1 VKVSLPKSWRAAMAD
16 ELAKPYFQA
25 LRDFVDGEREKLPGR
40 IFPPEKDVFSAF
52 RFTPL
57 DEVSVLILGQD
68 PYIRPGQAHGLC
80 FSVRPDVQTPPS
92 LQNIF
97 KELKADVGCA
107 IPNNGFLVPWSKQ
120 RVLMLNTILTVREG
134 EPLSH
139 KGRGWEDFT
148 DAVIGRV
155 NEKPTPVVF
164 VLWGAPAHKKVSLID
179 TSRHVIVKGAHP
191 SPLSAS
197 KGFFGSRPFS
207 AINRALAKTGQPPID
222 WQLPNV

>member
-1 VKVSLPKSWRAAMAD
+1 MAG
-16 ELAKPYFQA
+16 ELAQPYFKA
-25 LRDFVDGEREKLPGR
+25 LSDFVDGEREKLPGG

-52 RFTPL
+52 HFTPF
-57 DEVSVLILGQD
+57 DEVNVLILGQD

-80 FSVRPDVQTPPS
+80 FSVRPDVETPPS

-97 KELKADVGCA
+97 KELKTDVGCA

-134 EPLSH
+134 KPGSH
-139 KGRGWEDFT
+139 AGHGWETFT
-148 DAVIGRV
+148 DAVIQQV
-155 NEKPTPVVF
+155 SAKPTPVVF
-164 VLWGAPAHKKVSLID
+164 VLWGNPAKKKISLID
-179 TSRHVIVKGAHP
+179 TDRHVIVKGAHP

-207 AINRALAKTGQPPID
+207 AVNRALAKVGHPAID